1 MSIRALGYV
10 GLGVSDLDR
19 WEQFATRILG
29 LEVFTPEPGGP
40 RFCRMDDRH
49 HRIALHSDL
58 RDDLLYAGWE
68 VADAGELS
76 DVANRLRDAGIPFEM
91 APPATLRERRVGE
104 LLSCSDPD
112 GVVTEIF
119 WGPHVEN
126 RAPFQSPRAL
136 SGFLTGDGG
145 LGHIVLTVADAD
157 ASMHFYRDVLG
168 MRVSDFIEFERMPG
182 TLVNMAFLHCNSRHH
197 SLAFMQL
204 PTPRHLS
211 HLMLEAL
218 EIDDVGRTYTLCE
231 NENIPIAM
239 TLGRHT
245 NDEMFSF
252 YMTSPSGFNIEFGW
266 GGKSVDDS
274 SWQIERYQAVSIWG
288 HRRQPVPPPLPTI
301 QPERIS
307 R

>member
-1 MSIRALGYV
+1 VPIRALGYV

-19 WEQFATRILG
+19 WKQFATRILG
-29 LEVFTPEPGGP
+29 LEVLAPEPDGTL
-40 RFCRMDDRH
+40 FCRIDDRH
-49 HRIALHSDL
+49 HRIALHPDR

-68 VADAGELS
+68 VAGADELTE
-76 DVANRLRDAGIPFEM
+76 VADRLRDAGVPFAI
-91 APPATLRERRVGE
+91 APPATLRERRVGG

-112 GVVTEIF
+112 GVGTEIF
-119 WGPHVEN
+119 WGPLVEN
-126 RAPFQSPRAL
+126 RPFRSPRTL

-145 LGHIVLTVADAD
+145 LGHIVLTVANAD
-157 ASMHFYRDVLG
+157 ASMHFYRDILG

-182 TLVNMAFLHCNSRHH
+182 TRVNMAFLHCNSRHH

-204 PTPRHLS
+204 QAPRRLS

-252 YMTSPSGFNIEFGW
+252 YMASPSGFNVEFGW
-266 GGKSVDDS
+266 GGKSVDDAI
-274 SWQIERYQAVSIWG
+274 WQVEHYQSVSIWG
-288 HRRQPVPPPLPTI
+288 HRRQPVAPPLPSI